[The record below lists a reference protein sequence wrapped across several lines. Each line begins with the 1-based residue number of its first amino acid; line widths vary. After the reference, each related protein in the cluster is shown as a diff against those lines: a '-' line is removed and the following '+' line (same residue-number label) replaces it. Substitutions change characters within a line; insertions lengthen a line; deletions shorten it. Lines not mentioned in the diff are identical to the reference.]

1 MYLHWD
7 PQNLLG
13 VAFLSCFNDYFFVL
27 SHSYLCL
34 LSHFFYTLLF
44 IGLCTLIFLHFQSLP
59 QPPPSSP
66 PTSNLTSTVPPWRPL
81 VQWGGALHCISCILS
96 TDYKAHQIKMSASMK
111 YISWECLV
119 LLVLGLFS
127 KTDGEKWWT
136 VTARHMLWCS
146 WQKSRMV
153 AGRARE
159 ERKKSLVEW
168 SFL

>member
-27 SHSYLCL
+27 SHSCLCL
-34 LSHFFYTLLF
+34 LSHFFYTLIF

-81 VQWGGALHCISCILS
+81 VQWGGALPAFPAYYPL
-96 TDYKAHQIKMSASMK
+96 TTRLIKLK
-111 YISWECLV
+111 CLQV
-119 LLVLGLFS
+119 WNIYPENVLFS
-127 KTDGEKWWT
+127 WSLASFQKQMERNDG
-136 VTARHMLWCS
+136 LWQPGTCS
-146 WQKSRMV
+146 GV
-153 AGRARE
+153 ADRRA
-159 ERKKSLVEW
+159 EW
-168 SFL
+168 